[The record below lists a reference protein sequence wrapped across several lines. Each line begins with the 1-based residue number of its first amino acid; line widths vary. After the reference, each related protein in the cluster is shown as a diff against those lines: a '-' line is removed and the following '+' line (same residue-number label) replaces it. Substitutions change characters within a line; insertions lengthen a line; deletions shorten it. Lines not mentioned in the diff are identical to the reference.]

1 MKLFFHHRSLLLAAA
16 TLGYLSTT
24 TQVTATTTS
33 GIPGDAADFD
43 LVDGTQYL
51 RRHALEAQVPVFHE
65 DNYYDDAAA
74 HHDHDDFRA
83 LQTGTCPAV
92 TAYDLPSFNL
102 ASCTTVQK
110 KCSSGD
116 LLVVRAY
123 VNAGTCV
130 GSTCTTNC
138 QSITGTL
145 RIVIDNKTGSTRTAF
160 GIFGTLRI
168 TNAGCGGVTPC
179 PLNRCADLTTTR
191 GSISIVPGINDVAV
205 GQISFP
211 CRSRLE
217 IVNYYLKWTDAS
229 SGSTCT
235 SITCGNFKPKC
246 GGPGV
251 TITIEPPVAVTAT
264 ATCNADKIDLTATV
278 ENAQGTLTYQW
289 KDKNGSVV
297 GGNTATLTNQLAT
310 LQPFTV
316 TVSYN
321 DVNNGNAPCSVTVTQ
336 TATQSCCSFSAS
348 CKTLDPITVNGCIAS
363 DKPAAKTTVSD
374 IATVTNSCGTPT
386 MTSSDS
392 EPTGSVCGTAG
403 LVITRTYTI
412 KDSTNVP
419 LTCSQTITIKDTS
432 APTFTLSPANI
443 NVECGSPC
451 ASTLAP
457 GCTNG
462 PATAN
467 DNCGTPTVT
476 SSDVTTAGCGNTKTV
491 TRTWTATDTCGNS
504 ATPYVQTITV
514 VDTTNP
520 DLTIPLDRSF
530 ECGDAGACTAAG
542 PDCAGVA
549 TATDSCGAVELD
561 LDDSTTVRNC
571 ETIINR
577 AWIAKD
583 ACGRTATKIQK
594 ITSTDTKA
602 PVISSC
608 PNPITDLT
616 CSSAIPPKATTV
628 TATDACSTSAADI
641 TETYNCCLT
650 GNKINRNWTF
660 KDKCGNTAS
669 CSQDITIAC
678 VNPVA
683 P

>member
-1 MKLFFHHRSLLLAAA
+1 MKLFFHRRSLLLAAA

-24 TQVTATTTS
+24 IQVFATTTAAT
-33 GIPGDAADFD
+33 PGDAADFD
-43 LVDGTQYL
+43 LVDGTQHL

-83 LQTGTCPAV
+83 LQTGTCPAA
-92 TAYDLPSFNL
+92 TAFDLPLFNL
-102 ASCTTVQK
+102 GSCSVNQK
-110 KCSSGD
+110 KCTSND
-116 LLVVRAY
+116 LSVVRAY
-123 VNAGTCV
+123 VNAGACV

-138 QSITGTL
+138 QSIAGTL

-160 GIFGTLRI
+160 GIFGTLKI
-168 TNAGCGGVTPC
+168 TNTNCGGVTPC
-179 PLNRCADLTTTR
+179 PLNRCADLTATR
-191 GSISIVPGINDVAV
+191 GSFSIVPGINDVAV
-205 GQISFP
+205 GQITFP

-217 IVNYYLKWTDAS
+217 IVDYYLKWTDAS
-229 SGSTCT
+229 DGSTCL

-246 GGPGV
+246 GRPGD
-251 TITIEPPVAVTAT
+251 TITIVPPVAVTAT

-289 KDKNGSVV
+289 KDKNGNVV

-321 DVNNGNAPCSVTVTQ
+321 DVNNDNAPCSVTVTQ
-336 TATQSCCSFSAS
+336 TAIQSCCSFSAS

-432 APTFTLSPANI
+432 APTFTVRPANI
-443 NVECGSPC
+443 NVQCGSSC
-451 ASTLAP
+451 AGSLAP
-457 GCTNG
+457 ACTNG
-462 PATAN
+462 PATAT

-491 TRTWTATDTCGNS
+491 TRTWTARDTCGNS

-514 VDTTNP
+514 VDTTDP
-520 DLTIPLDRSF
+520 ILTIPSDKTI
-530 ECGDAGACTAAG
+530 ECGAVGACTGATTL
-542 PDCAGVA
+542 CAGVA
-549 TATDSCGAVELD
+549 TATDSCGAVELSTS
-561 LDDSTTVRNC
+561 DSTSVGVC
-571 ETIINR
+571 STIITR
-577 AWIAKD
+577 AWTATD

-594 ITSTDTKA
+594 ITTTDTKA

-608 PNPITDLT
+608 PADITDLT
-616 CSSAIPPKATTV
+616 CISAIPPKATTV

-641 TETYNCCLT
+641 TETFTCCLT
-650 GNKINRNWTF
+650 GDTINRNWTF